1 VTLKNTLDAAVAIC
15 SYVCSELADRVAVAE
30 EHLPTAAS
38 ADGPRLSSAILAGH
52 ARALTYSTSSREVI

>member
-30 EHLPTAAS
+30 EHLPAAAS
-38 ADGPRLSSAILAGH
+38 ADGPRLAGH
-52 ARALTYSTSSREVI
+52 ARALTHSTSSREVI